1 MAQEGRAAAYS
12 SLMQQAPSPAHTG
25 PLPGRSQPILVGITT
40 ALVGFTSSFAV
51 VLAGLRAVGASLA
64 QATTGLIVL
73 CAVIGLATLWLST
86 RHRLPIT
93 LAWSTPG
100 AAVLVAAGAVDGGWP
115 AAVGAFLLV
124 GLLLVATA
132 VVPGL
137 GRLVQA
143 IPAPVA
149 HAMLAGVLL
158 TICLQTVTALVAI
171 PLVVGP
177 VVLLWLLLVRY
188 APRWSTPVAFAV
200 ALAIA
205 AGLALAEGRGIAV
218 QAPTFT
224 PTIPSF
230 SVAALVGIA
239 IPLWVVTVA
248 SQHVPGVAV
257 MGSFGHRVPWK
268 ETLVVTGAGTLFGA
282 AGGAH
287 AINLAAITAALPAS
301 EESHPDA
308 TRRWIAAHTAGWT
321 YLVLALLVPVMTG
334 LAADAPPGLLEAIAG
349 LALLGTLGAS
359 LSSAMEVP
367 SRRVPA
373 VTAFLVAASGVV
385 VAGIGS
391 TFWGLIAGLL
401 VWWLLSPRKV

>member
-1 MAQEGRAAAYS
+1 MR
-12 SLMQQAPSPAHTG
+12 
-25 PLPGRSQPILVGITT
+25 
-40 ALVGFTSSFAV
+40 F
-51 VLAGLRAVGASLA
+51 
-64 QATTGLIVL
+64 
-73 CAVIGLATLWLST
+73 
-86 RHRLPIT
+86 
-93 LAWSTPG
+93 
-100 AAVLVAAGAVDGGWP
+100 
-115 AAVGAFLLV
+115 
-124 GLLLVATA
+124 
-132 VVPGL
+132 
-137 GRLVQA
+137 
-143 IPAPVA
+143 
-149 HAMLAGVLL
+149 
-158 TICLQTVTALVAI
+158 
-171 PLVVGP
+171 
-177 VVLLWLLLVRY
+177 

-205 AGLALAEGRGIAV
+205 AGLAVDAGRGIAV

-230 SVAALVGIA
+230 SAAALVGIA
-239 IPLWVVTVA
+239 IPVWVVTVA

-257 MGSFGHRVPWK
+257 MGSFEHRVPWK

-321 YLVLALLVPVMTG
+321 YLMLALLVPVMTG

-359 LSSAMEVP
+359 LSSAMEVQ
-367 SRRVPA
+367 SRRIPA

-401 VWWLLSPRKV
+401 VWWLLSPRTAAPPPKA